1 MAFAL
6 MQAVF
11 HLEQRS
17 TATVKY
23 VFRFIASCLGIF
35 IWRLSASI
43 DIMNRARVVVVS
55 ACYETKRTA
64 DEQVSFAKNDQQ
76 VNR

>member
-1 MAFAL
+1 MAFGL
-6 MQAVF
+6 TQAVS

-23 VFRFIASCLGIF
+23 VFRFIASCLGICGLG
-35 IWRLSASI
+35 RLSASI
-43 DIMNRARVVVVS
+43 DNMNRVVVVS
-55 ACYETKRTA
+55 AFYETKRTA
-64 DEQVSFAKNDQQ
+64 DDQVSFAKNDQQ